1 MKNILIVFTL
11 LLSSTFSILG
21 CFRRYYDE
29 YHMRGFYPTG
39 MKYEGRIDVIPP
51 GFKVAYLG

>member
-1 MKNILIVFTL
+1 MKNMLIFML
-11 LLSSTFSILG
+11 LLCFMNSSYS
-21 CFRRYYDE
+21 CFRRFYDE

-51 GFKVAYLG
+51 GYKVAYLG